1 MAAASG
7 SDIHAASPRDTFT
20 GVAARSVPVTRGHP
34 LPLPTPPNSISPALP
49 PHGLTAQLHKAG
61 KLDPIDSDLDLQD
74 VDADHGFAGSRR
86 RPGTL
91 GGPTDGGY
99 DARHSG
105 VAALVA
111 AAASAAVLTRDRSP
125 PYESADA
132 ITPAM
137 LAKYHLPEIL
147 LNHGPLAIRYII
159 GHLTASVPG
168 FSFIPPAKSRR
179 LVVAA
184 LEGRGSGGEGG
195 VGGLEGDVEF
205 EKVSW
210 GVWGARRIGGSRP
223 LQARPT
229 PPHQPLFGIPIA
241 SSSGTVGGAAGI
253 GRDAADKS
261 GPPAVNGAASR
272 LRQHSKGARAFR
284 LSEER
289 DDVPVTMMDEEV
301 DNMSMDDEY
310 DDGPASASCSEAPDE
325 DVAMNDDTDN
335 LTDDEDWGAVGA
347 AALRAA
353 SYSNS
358 ATAGR
363 FGSRFVSSQPFSS
376 FTSFAANNDGK
387 QQQQQQQRF
396 SFNANAEA
404 AARSASDEQER
415 DAVEALLRLGSV

>member
-1 MAAASG
+1 M
-7 SDIHAASPRDTFT
+7 
-20 GVAARSVPVTRGHP
+20 TRTHP
-34 LPLPTPPNSISPALP
+34 LSLPTPPNSISPALP

-74 VDADHGFAGSRR
+74 IDADHGYASGRR
-86 RPGTL
+86 RPSTL
-91 GGPTDGGY
+91 GSQTDGGFGSH
-99 DARHSG
+99 HSG

-111 AAASAAVLTRDRSP
+111 AATSIRDGSP

-184 LEGRGSGGEGG
+184 LEGRGNGGEGG

-210 GVWGARRIGGSRP
+210 GVWGARRVGGSR
-223 LQARPT
+223 LLLKRPT
-229 PPHQPLFGIPIA
+229 PPRQSLLGIPIA
-241 SSSGTVGGAAGI
+241 GGGGI
-253 GRDAADKS
+253 GRDADKTVPS
-261 GPPAVNGAASR
+261 TIRGVGSR
-272 LRQHSKGARAFR
+272 LRQHTKGARAFQHGEDR
-284 LSEER
+284 E
-289 DDVPVTMMDEEV
+289 DVSMTMMDEEV
-301 DNMSMDDEY
+301 DNMSMDGEY

-325 DVAMNDDTDN
+325 DVDMNDDTDN

-358 ATAGR
+358 ATTGR
-363 FGSRFVSSQPFSS
+363 FNSRFVSSQPFPS
-376 FTSFAANNDGK
+376 FTNFT
-387 QQQQQQQRF
+387 
-396 SFNANAEA
+396 ANAGDKERPFSYNA
-404 AARSASDEQER
+404 DVDGAARSQRLSTVMNGSEPFQDASDEQER